1 MKDEND
7 NDEVFDPEIEQR
19 LENTKQFIKNSG
31 LGVVNLPSGIVIVKK
46 FNYNE
51 EKGKIDVEFEVMQGQ
66 HELLKKEL
74 EEQFI
79 TFIKREL
86 NIQ

>member
-7 NDEVFDPEIEQR
+7 NDEVFDPEIEER

-31 LGVVNLPSGIVIVKK
+31 LGVVHLPSGIVIVKK

>member
-1 MKDEND
+1 MKNEND

>member
-46 FNYNE
+46 INYNE

-79 TFIKREL
+79 TFIKREW